1 MPSTSSELDLHRVR
15 LIALALDV
23 MARARE
29 QHEGL
34 MREFALIVNPH
45 PNTHYDVPRRLLDV
59 ATALRERF
67 AAFTAEPNALIERAI
82 QRGDRSIDTEM
93 RLPAEAREAAL
104 SLAALLEEADDYCR
118 QGDLL
123 TLATPPELVTFRRWY
138 LGQIVEQLEG
148 AAPVAWPTWRD
159 AADSEP
165 PAIS

>member
-1 MPSTSSELDLHRVR
+1 MTQTRSGLELHPVR
-15 LIALALDV
+15 FLALPLDV
-23 MARARE
+23 MGRAQE

-34 MREFALIVNPH
+34 LREFALIANPH
-45 PNTHYDVPRRLLDV
+45 PNTDYDVPRRLLDV

-67 AAFTAEPNALIERAI
+67 GAFTAESNALIEQAM
-82 QRGDRSIDTEM
+82 QRGERSVDAQM
-93 RLPAEAREAAL
+93 QLPAEAREAAL

-118 QGDLL
+118 NGELL

-159 AADSEP
+159 AAIDS
-165 PAIS
+165 

>member
-1 MPSTSSELDLHRVR
+1 VPSTSSELDLHRVR

-59 ATALRERF
+59 ATALRE
-67 AAFTAEPNALIERAI
+67 
-82 QRGDRSIDTEM
+82 RGDRSIDTEM

-159 AADSEP
+159 AAASEP